1 LIALSKLVGIFGP
14 FFRPSKVAD
23 VDEELTDLLAKSSKG
38 FALYLM
44 SRAEREELSSPSGG
58 QLA

>member
-23 VDEELTDLLAKSSKG
+23 VDEKLTKLLAKSSKS
-38 FALYLM
+38 FASYLM
-44 SRAEREELSSPSGG
+44 SRPSVRSSPPPQAVS
-58 QLA
+58 

>member
-1 LIALSKLVGIFGP
+1 LIALSKLLGIFGP

-23 VDEELTDLLAKSSKG
+23 VGEELTKLLAKSSKG

-44 SRAEREELSSPSGG
+44 SRAEHEELSSPSGG
-58 QLA
+58 QLE

>member
-1 LIALSKLVGIFGP
+1 LIALSKLLGVFGL

-23 VDEELTDLLAKSSKG
+23 VDEELTELLAKSSKG
-38 FALYLM
+38 FALYLI
-44 SRAEREELSSPSGG
+44 SRAECEELSSPSGG